1 MVRDLKEETETV
13 IKEHTLGV
21 GVGGRSNG
29 LERVP
34 NAVIESLNSELRILK
49 KSRKILKGSK

>member
-1 MVRDLKEETETV
+1 MLKMVRDLKEETETV

-34 NAVIESLNSELRILK
+34 NAVIESLNSELRI
-49 KSRKILKGSK
+49 